1 MKWKKPKERSDM
13 GERSHKGEKHSYEI
27 RIKNHLDAA
36 WADWFDGWTI
46 TNLDNGEAILFCPDA
61 DHAALHGVLDKIRD
75 LNLALISV
83 RQVDSGG
90 RADDPYPQKNEG

>member
-1 MKWKKPKERSDM
+1 MGKRSL
-13 GERSHKGEKHSYEI
+13 KGEKQSYEI

-46 TNLDNGEAILFCPDA
+46 TNLDNGEAILSCPGA

-75 LNLALISV
+75 LNLTLISV
-83 RQVDSGG
+83 RQVDPGV
-90 RADDPYPQKNEG
+90 RADDPYPQKDEG